1 MWRVRALRAPIA
13 IAAALMFAGVG
24 YAAFGSVATAGI
36 AVGAASF
43 SIVYTDFTDP
53 GAPPNIVTFAAAP
66 LPSSSVL
73 VTVGDLVG
81 GQTIYIFYTVE
92 DIGTLAAT
100 GVTERPTEISTNC
113 DGTLALAQVG
123 LAPTTLAPL
132 TPQTAEISIT
142 DYAAPGGPAPP
153 GCPAIFGATWLF
165 NVTGYPV

>member
-13 IAAALMFAGVG
+13 IAAVLMFAGVG

-36 AVGAASF
+36 GVGAASF
-43 SIVYTDFTDP
+43 QIVYTNFTDP
-53 GAPPNIVTFAAAP
+53 GAPPNIVTFTAAP

-100 GVTERPTEISTNC
+100 GVTEQPTEIFTNC

-123 LAPTTLAPL
+123 LAPTALAPL

-142 DYAAPGGPAPP
+142 DYAAPGGPVPP
-153 GCPAIFGATWLF
+153 GCPPIFGATWLF
-165 NVTGYPV
+165 NVSGHPV